1 MPAEGDELSVG
12 DLAYDTAK
20 CVVGEVMEIYETH
33 YALRPPKGGIEW
45 DGLRE
50 FTRRATLSEQLS
62 PALAERN
69 ANSRLG
75 V

>member
-1 MPAEGDELSVG
+1 MPATNDELRVG
-12 DLAYDTAK
+12 EIAFDTVTRAL
-20 CVVGEVMEIYETH
+20 GEVMEIYETH
-33 YALRPPKGGIEW
+33 YALRPPQGGIEW
-45 DGLRE
+45 DALRE
-50 FTRRATLSEQLS
+50 NTRRATTTDRLT